1 MISTIF
7 VGTLQRAVERLLL
20 LQSGRLLVA
29 RVRSR
34 LSVSV
39 PPTIAI
45 ISKKRGEPDGAAA
58 LQRPLLGA
66 LPAPAITVISLPGS
80 SSSRCILRSDL
91 SLVLSARLKML
102 YKIAVAL
109 LLAGSANALQ
119 ISAPA
124 TPMRY
129 PVSTAARMPAV
140 VAEVREEPA

>member
-45 ISKKRGEPDGAAA
+45 ISKKRGEPDGGAA

-66 LPAPAITVISLPGS
+66 LPAPAITVISLPG